1 MNNLDK
7 ELLLQIYGEEYGPD
21 AGPWNTSAKSKY
33 LEYRITAFFEEYFSV
48 NPADIICNIGIGAGN
63 WDRYLSYRLK
73 NGTLTSIDIDSEC
86 CKLFEL
92 KLENE
97 KNPSLIKVINSD
109 VLLLNNLDNRF
120 DIVTMVGSTRLESGL
135 FEKIIIKAI
144 KLVKPGGSLYYQ
156 TLDKDEGK
164 DFFEEICKNNSCR
177 IEKYELDTKY
187 GLKAQY
193 FKAVKEIDDNQIR

>member
-7 ELLLQIYGEEYGPD
+7 ELLLQTYGEEYGPD
-21 AGPWNTSAKSKY
+21 AGTWNTSAKSKY

-86 CKLFEL
+86 CKIFEL

-193 FKAVKEIDDNQIR
+193 FKAVKAIDEKQIQ